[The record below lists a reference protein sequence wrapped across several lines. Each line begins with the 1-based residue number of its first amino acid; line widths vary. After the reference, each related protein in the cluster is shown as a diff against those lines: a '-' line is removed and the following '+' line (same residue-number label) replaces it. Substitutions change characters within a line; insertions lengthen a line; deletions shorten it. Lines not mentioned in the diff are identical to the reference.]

1 MRDPV
6 CGMEVVVEQGEQAQF
21 SEDHAGTRYV
31 FCAEA
36 CRRVFLMKPERFLA
50 QQPQAPTGHCEL
62 CRKTI
67 HVGETVSPL
76 TIRGSTYQFCCPT
89 CASVFLSQSG
99 ERPVPSLVQSAQ
111 QPDNLIERLTHC
123 GLLPWLEQAVR
134 QHASDL
140 FLAVA
145 DRPTLKVYGSFKPL
159 NEPPLT
165 TDRMSQIIEALLPEA
180 KRAQFLEGREV
191 DVGIGIEGLS
201 RFRVNVFREQDGQAI
216 AFRPL
221 PHRIPT
227 LAELGL
233 PPIFESLSR
242 CSRGLILVTGPA
254 GSGKSTTLAA
264 LIDAINQQ
272 DERHIITI
280 EDPIEY
286 VFPNKRSLIHQRELD
301 AHTRSFADGLRS
313 ALREHPDII
322 MVGELRDRESIAL
335 AVRAAETGHLVL
347 GTLHSGTTI
356 QAVTRILDVFEAE
369 LQGQIRIQLTQ
380 SLQAIVAQR
389 LLKRRDGSGMVAATE
404 VLLATLAVRNVIRRN
419 ALHELRGY
427 IELGVHEGMH
437 ALESSIKSLVTQGIV
452 GEEALREAA
461 STLVGPIESD
471 EEPRKRPTLSRWLGV
486 K

>member
-6 CGMEVVVEQGEQAQF
+6 CGMEVLVEHAEQARLY
-21 SEDHAGTRYV
+21 EDHAGTRYV

-36 CRRVFLMKPERFLA
+36 CRRVFLMEPERFLA
-50 QQPQAPTGHCEL
+50 QQSQAPTGHCEL

-67 HVGETVSPL
+67 HAGESTSPL

-89 CASVFLSQSG
+89 CASVFLSQSA
-99 ERPVPSLVQSAQ
+99 ERPAPVSAPGA
-111 QPDNLIERLTHC
+111 QPGNLTERLSHC

-134 QHASDL
+134 QNASDL

-159 NEPPLT
+159 NDDPLT
-165 TDRMSQIIEALLPEA
+165 ADRLSQIIDALLPEA

-201 RFRVNVFREQDGQAI
+201 RFRVNIFREQDGQAI

-233 PPIFESLSR
+233 PPIFENLSR
-242 CSRGLILVTGPA
+242 CPRGLILVTGPA

-264 LIDAINQQ
+264 LIDAINQR

-286 VFPNKRSLIHQRELD
+286 VIPNKRSLIHQRELD
-301 AHTRSFADGLRS
+301 AHTRSFSDGLRS

-335 AVRAAETGHLVL
+335 AITAAETGHLVL

-356 QAVTRILDVFEAE
+356 QAITRILDVFEAE
-369 LQGQIRIQLTQ
+369 VQGQIRIQLTQ

-389 LLKRRDGSGMVAATE
+389 LLKRRDGTGMVAATE

-427 IELGVHEGMH
+427 IELGAHEGMH
-437 ALESSIKSLVTQGIV
+437 ALESSIKLLVKQGIV
-452 GEEALREAA
+452 GEDALREAA
-461 STLVGPIESD
+461 SNLTGPVEPD
-471 EEPRKRPTLSRWLGV
+471 EEPPKRSKLSRWPGV